1 MSAPAR
7 ILRWPLHGK
16 TARPSSTSKAA
27 CTAAPPPWPS
37 PAAIESR
44 QQPSLHLSTTT
55 RPPQH
60 PQQTYPSRK
69 NLTTLQQDTRVPPN
83 PLPEIALFKS
93 YPPLL
98 SPDPNHHKPLD
109 ERKVKLG
116 KTLRI
121 LQSHLPTLLQS
132 PLPQQV
138 LSPSITLHLFPSTHP
153 HLPTVTG
160 RVAYIAALWSS
171 PIAWNRVPLVGN
183 VRLEILSERMVDSP
197 VYASLPGGR
206 RPEGACGEQLIVRWR
221 TVGGGGG
228 KVRGWLGFGNG
239 EGKNNNGNTA
249 GKMPGIS
256 GKKETCDEKEDGAV
270 ERLLKGEE
278 RKTEVKAPVGM
289 AQPASGGGSKEFTGL
304 FIFDFDSEGRIL
316 SHTIEHVQ
324 EGGQWEKGVG
334 AKVVGLTDWLLGG
347 IKGGDAPCP
356 VFARAR
362 FRKGRS

>member
-1 MSAPAR
+1 M
-7 ILRWPLHGK
+7 
-16 TARPSSTSKAA
+16 TA
-27 CTAAPPPWPS
+27 
-37 PAAIESR
+37 
-44 QQPSLHLSTTT
+44 
-55 RPPQH
+55 
-60 PQQTYPSRK
+60 
-69 NLTTLQQDTRVPPN
+69 
-83 PLPEIALFKS
+83 
-93 YPPLL
+93 
-98 SPDPNHHKPLD
+98 
-109 ERKVKLG
+109 
-116 KTLRI
+116 LRI
-121 LQSHLPTLLQS
+121 LQTHLPTLLQS
-132 PLPQQV
+132 PLPQQI

-228 KVRGWLGFGNG
+228 KVRGWLGFGFGNGDGVGKRKSVGKGSDKVVEGKEEEG
-239 EGKNNNGNTA
+239 EG
-249 GKMPGIS
+249 
-256 GKKETCDEKEDGAV
+256 
-270 ERLLKGEE
+270 RLLKGEE
-278 RKTEVKAPVGM
+278 ETTEVKAPVGM
-289 AQPASGGGSKEFTGL
+289 AQPAAGGGSKEFTGL

-356 VFARAR
+356 AFARAR